1 MGEYIKNQ
9 VDRKIEEIKAKKNVY
24 TVGLVTS
31 VTEYILTV
39 KGLENVAYELEGQVL
54 LPDQ

>member
-39 KGLENVAYELEGQVL
+39 KGLENVAYG
-54 LPDQ
+54 